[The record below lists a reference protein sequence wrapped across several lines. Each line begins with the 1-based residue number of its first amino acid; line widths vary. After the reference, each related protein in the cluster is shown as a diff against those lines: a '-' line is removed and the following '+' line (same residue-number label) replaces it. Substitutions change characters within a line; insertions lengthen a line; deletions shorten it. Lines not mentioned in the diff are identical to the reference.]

1 MSRNEKGQMKLFSLC
16 SGSLTKGGLFTS
28 GPMHLPMVIALKRP
42 DGGGRFFP
50 VKGRG
55 CHTLV
60 VTQLLLRARTLSR
73 LLLVSCKC
81 LVIVVYS
88 WGSS

>member
-1 MSRNEKGQMKLFSLC
+1 MEKAGFLQ
-16 SGSLTKGGLFTS
+16 
-28 GPMHLPMVIALKRP
+28 
-42 DGGGRFFP
+42 

-88 WGSS
+88 